1 MERITGVEHCFDEGS
16 VMEYQ
21 LDANYEYCYLYMG
34 DRRRVL
40 TFVVKRKTIRTAS

>member
-1 MERITGVEHCFDEGS
+1 MIGVEHCFYEGS

-21 LDANYEYCYLYMG
+21 LDANYEYYYLYTG

-40 TFVVKRKTIRTAS
+40 TFVVKRKTIQIAS